1 MQGVF
6 LDTGSLVAGPGDHG
20 DLDFAAINALPI
32 DWHYHASTAPGS
44 VVERLQGSEVVV
56 TNKVMLE
63 AAQLARLPDLKLI
76 AVAATG
82 VNNVDLDAARRQN
95 IQVCNVTGYATPSV
109 VQHVFMLILALLRQ
123 LPAYRAAVAEGRWQ
137 QSRHFCLLDYRIDE
151 LQEKTL
157 GIIGYGE
164 LGQAVARMGE
174 AFGMRCLIA
183 RRSADDHR
191 AGRLPLSELLQKADI
206 VSLHCPLTEET
217 RHLIGAEQLAL
228 MKPGALLI
236 NTARGGIVDELA
248 LYEALREGHLGGAGM
263 DVLAQEPP
271 IADTPL
277 LSAQL
282 DNLIVTPH
290 IAWASRAARQRLL
303 DQVADNIAGYLTGEP
318 LPGALW

>member
-1 MQGVF
+1 MLGVF
-6 LDTGSLVAGPGDHG
+6 LDTGSLVAGQGNHG

-32 DWHYHASTAPGS
+32 DWRYHASTEAEA
-44 VVERLQGSEVVV
+44 VVERLQGARVVV
-56 TNKVMLE
+56 TNKVVLDAM
-63 AAQLARLPDLKLI
+63 QLARLPELKLI

-82 VNNVDLDAARRQN
+82 VNNIDLDAARRQS
-95 IQVCNVTGYATPSV
+95 IQVCNVTGYATASV

-123 LPAYRAAVAEGRWQ
+123 LPAYRAALQDGRWQ
-137 QSRHFCLLDYRIDE
+137 QSRHFCLLDYPIAE
-151 LQEKTL
+151 LQDRSL

-174 AFGMRCLIA
+174 AFGMRPLIA
-183 RRSADDHR
+183 QRSADDQR
-191 AGRLPLSELLQKADI
+191 AGRLPLSEMLQKADI

-236 NTARGGIVDELA
+236 NTARGGIVDESA
-248 LYEALREGHLGGAGM
+248 LYEALREGRLGGAGV

-271 IADTPL
+271 VQDHPL
-277 LSAQL
+277 LCAQL

-303 DQVADNIAGYLTGEP
+303 DQVADNIAGYLNARP
-318 LPGALW
+318 LPNTLW

>member
-6 LDTGSLVAGPGDHG
+6 LDTGSLVAGVEDHG
-20 DLDFAAINALPI
+20 DLDFAAINALPV
-32 DWHYHASTAPGS
+32 DWHYHTSTEPDV
-44 VVERLQGSEVVV
+44 VVERLQGAQVAV
-56 TNKVMLE
+56 TNKVVLD
-63 AAQLARLPDLKLI
+63 AAQLARLPDLKLV

-95 IQVCNVTGYATPSV
+95 TQVCNVTGYATPSV

-123 LPAYRAAVAEGRWQ
+123 LPAYREAVGEGRWQ
-137 QSRHFCLLDYRIDE
+137 QSRHFCLLDYRIEE
-151 LQEKTL
+151 LQNKTL
-157 GIIGYGE
+157 GIIGHGE

-183 RRSADDHR
+183 RRNADDQR
-191 AGRLPLSELLQKADI
+191 AGRLALTELLQKADI
-206 VSLHCPLTEET
+206 VSLHCPLTGET

-248 LYEALREGHLGGAGM
+248 LYEALREGHLGGAGV

-271 IADTPL
+271 AVDSPL

-282 DNLIVTPH
+282 NNLIVTPH

-303 DQVADNIAGYLTGEP
+303 DQVADNIAAYLDGGP
-318 LPGALW
+318 VPNALW

>member
-1 MQGVF
+1 MHGVF
-6 LDTGSLVAGPGDHG
+6 LDTGSLLAGRGKHG
-20 DLDFAAINALPI
+20 DLDFAAITALPLSW
-32 DWHYHASTAPGS
+32 DYHAATGPEE
-44 VVERLQGSEVVV
+44 VVARLQGAQVVV
-56 TNKVMLE
+56 TNKVILD

-82 VNNVDLDAARRQN
+82 VNNVDLDAARRQD

-123 LPAYRAAVAEGRWQ
+123 LPAYREAVAGGRWQ
-137 QSRHFCLLDYRIDE
+137 QSRHFCLLDYPITE
-151 LQEKTL
+151 LQDKTL

-174 AFGMRCLIA
+174 AFNMRCLVA
-183 RRSADDHR
+183 QRNADDQR
-191 AGRLPLSELLQKADI
+191 TGRLPLTELLQKADI
-206 VSLHCPLTEET
+206 VSLHCPLTGET
-217 RHLIGAEQLAL
+217 RDLIGTEQLAL

-236 NTARGGIVDELA
+236 NTARGGIVDESA
-248 LYEALREGHLGGAGM
+248 LYEALREGHLGGAGV

-271 IADTPL
+271 MADNPL
-277 LSAQL
+277 LAAQL

-303 DQVADNIAGYLTGEP
+303 DQLADNIAGYLNGEP
-318 LPGALW
+318 VPGALW

>member
-1 MQGVF
+1 MHGVF
-6 LDTGSLVAGPGDHG
+6 LDTGSLVAGAGTRG
-20 DLDFAAINALPI
+20 DLDFSAINALPI
-32 DWHYHASTAPGS
+32 DWHYHAFTGS
-44 VVERLQGSEVVV
+44 EAVVARLQGAEVVV
-56 TNKVMLE
+56 TNKVVLD

-82 VNNVDLDAARRQN
+82 VNNVDLDAARRLN

-123 LPAYRAAVAEGRWQ
+123 LPAYRAAVRDGRWQ
-137 QSRHFCLLDYRIDE
+137 QSWHFCLLDYPVDE
-151 LQEKTL
+151 LQEKRL

-174 AFGMRCLIA
+174 AFGMHCLIA
-183 RRSADDHR
+183 RRNAHDQR
-191 AGRLPLSELLQKADI
+191 TGRLALTELLQKADV
-206 VSLHCPLTEET
+206 VSLHCPLSEET

-236 NTARGGIVDELA
+236 NTARGGIVDESA
-248 LYEALREGHLGGAGM
+248 LYEALREGHLGGAGV

-271 IADTPL
+271 AADNPL
-277 LSAQL
+277 LAAQL

-290 IAWASRAARQRLL
+290 IAWASRGARQRLL
-303 DQVADNIAGYLTGEP
+303 DQVADNIAGYLDGGP
-318 LPGALW
+318 VPNAL